1 MGRAPNRRDLGAEPG
16 PYPTVGAA
24 GKVQSRKPPPLPH
37 GKKPLP
43 EPIYETSFKVT
54 GIAPSVPDKP
64 TVPPKKKSIAG
75 KQTPG
80 ISEDVAVGVAFLP
93 GKKQIDMSHAQTEGL
108 VQNGNPGMPAQVPVP
123 MDAAGNSSVSLAAH
137 MGVPLAQIA
146 DTSNSRKKNV
156 FNGNHSTVDSVVFG
170 CDIDDTSH
178 ADKRD
183 FTGAAGNLSS
193 TADYAGIFAENQSE
207 YETKNKAFAM
217 RSVADTLIF
226 NRDTDGMDSFTD
238 PRDFEGAAGSRSES
252 QALSGLFSEKVD
264 KVSFEDIPHAKFAPP
279 GLRKVD
285 SMGSRA
291 EEIIYCRK
299 ESLEDT
305 DYIEKPYYQGAAGE
319 SSVQADKRLARE
331 LLASKV
337 KLKSGTSK
345 ADKLIFGHDLDNSE
359 ADDAYEAML
368 YSGAGTRSDI
378 GFNPYDVTTRT
389 TSKLTDSQVYGF
401 NCVVGTDIDGDKVDD
416 PRDFTNYAGN
426 STKYLSEREMSTF
439 DITKRESAVGAGSSV
454 VNPSEADELIFGG
467 RNLDKSGEDKRDFEG
482 AAGHGARLNL
492 RNPYDITTNP
502 PKRLAN
508 PIISNQSM
516 DATADKVIY
525 NHEVGGKDKISVP
538 YSGSIVDMRSMD
550 GEFAGKRGAL
560 LDKKSEQERQAERV
574 YKHLVAEKGFD
585 LIRGEHSSIVPGL
598 IAQNASKFMGTAG
611 VTSADLDYRK
621 AEDHKRAAEQ
631 IRDMVPD
638 PNLPPGEKEIKPARK
653 AEYARL
659 HKSTTGQIVFM
670 RKISDKDDGQ
680 GNIELDNSLYEGHA
694 GLTSDKLANLKM
706 ADISAA
712 EEWGLGHVPEGVHM
726 GAAGRI
732 GSTAE
737 YEAKSRRAIVE
748 NAHGDEVAGIDKA
761 ALAFD
766 YTHIEDEVAQ
776 RALAKDAKLR
786 SMGTVA
792 ARAAFRHH
800 SQSERVGQVVFGQ
813 KPMADPSAGYGN
825 AWGVGEHDRLTD
837 ASYLRG
843 TITAANEEHFE
854 TAAGLSSPDVYH
866 DLQHKLDDKPAKP
879 RLHMMSDVDE
889 VVFGHDVDMSS
900 QYEHIRTK
908 ITGAGKNS
916 KAIVEDKHW
925 RRRDVARADNAG
937 TVDDVV
943 FHHDVD
949 YTDKMSS
956 AASQHLY
963 QNAAGASS
971 AAILTNL
978 HLNDP
983 GSRMHY
989 PIEFTK
995 PGQHSTGNE
1004 ESVDEVVFNH
1014 DMDLSG
1020 SDSADGVVFK
1030 ITDENRHLVE
1040 GASGNKS
1047 AQLAAHKIEM
1057 QRKLKVPVYDQTRAQ
1072 VDEILYGKDLDPRTY
1087 TEADIEKLQLG
1098 AAGKSSVTKELEVR
1112 SESKK
1117 MVPHEYGYAVNLVF
1131 PEDEGLQTTKI
1142 SEVQGNIDHDAWQS
1156 MQMSAGN
1163 SSVHNAH
1170 LKHREL
1176 EYVDGQKG
1184 SRKARGSPRDAPG
1197 AAGKKIGKES
1207 ALMQTKKSAAT
1218 AASGPGMKEA
1228 RPFGKASGLRSQ
1240 SDSEGVASVL
1250 GSPKKQPSTA
1260 YELALA
1266 EGRALLTNPYTHQ
1279 SAVEDGFGGG
1289 LDGGLGGPK
1298 LYTSEDR
1305 AATLDDTTTG
1315 LDGGVA
1321 AGKMTKSRTGYTPPK
1336 YGVGDAA
1343 GNYRKERMLVHKSR
1357 PEAQFGAPPP
1367 FGVDPVIPQATQARF
1382 SISSAT
1388 IGGNKQERII
1398 DYQVRDEPPRL
1409 GAPAANAIVAAGQRP
1424 LIPVGARKI

>member
-1 MGRAPNRRDLGAEPG
+1 MMVSD
-16 PYPTVGAA
+16 
-24 GKVQSRKPPPLPH
+24 
-37 GKKPLP
+37 
-43 EPIYETSFKVT
+43 KVT
-54 GIAPSVPDKP
+54 GIAPSIPDKP
-64 TVPPKKKSIAG
+64 SVPPKKKAIAG

-80 ISEDVAVGVAFLP
+80 ISEEVAVGTAFLP
-93 GKKQIDMSHAQTEGL
+93 GKKQIDMTHSQTEGL
-108 VQNGNPGMPAQVPVP
+108 VQNSNPGMPAQVPVP
-123 MDAAGNSSVSLAAH
+123 MDSAGNSSVSLAAH
-137 MGVPLAQIA
+137 QGVPLAQIA
-146 DTSNSRKKNV
+146 DTSNARKKNV

-170 CDIDDTSH
+170 CDIDDTKH

-193 TADYAGIFAENQSE
+193 TADYYGIFAENQSE

-226 NRDTDGMDSFTD
+226 NRDTDGMDSFDD
-238 PRDFEGAAGSRSES
+238 PRDFEGAAGNRSES

-291 EEIIYCRK
+291 EEIIYCRP
-299 ESLEDT
+299 ESYEDT
-305 DYIEKPYYQGAAGE
+305 DFIEKPYYQGAAGE
-319 SSVQADKRLARE
+319 STIQADKRLARE

-378 GFNPYDVTTRT
+378 GFNMWDVTTRT
-389 TSKLTDSQVYGF
+389 TSKMTDSQVYGF
-401 NCVVGTDIDGDKVDD
+401 NCVVGTDIDGDLVDD

-439 DITKRESAVGAGSSV
+439 DITKRETAVGAGSTA

-467 RNLDKSGEDKRDFEG
+467 RNIDQSGEDNRDFEG
-482 AAGHGARLNL
+482 SAGHGARLNL

-508 PIISNQSM
+508 VEAQAM

-525 NHEVGGKDKISVP
+525 NHEVGGKDKIVVD
-538 YSGSIVDMRSMD
+538 YSGSIADLRALEGST
-550 GEFAGKRGAL
+550 AGKGGPL
-560 LDKKSEQERQAERV
+560 LDRKAEQEREAQKV
-574 YKHLVAEKGFD
+574 YKHLVSEKEFNV
-585 LIRGEHSSIVPGL
+585 IRGEHSSIVPGL
-598 IAQNASKFMGTAG
+598 IAQNPDKFIGTAG

-631 IRDMVPD
+631 VRDMVPD
-638 PNLPPGEKEIKPARK
+638 PNKPPGEKEIKPARK
-653 AEYARL
+653 AEYARM
-659 HKSTTGQIVFM
+659 HKSTTGEIVFM
-670 RKISDKDDGQ
+670 RKISDADDGQ
-680 GNIELDNSLYEGHA
+680 GNIELDNTLYEGHA

-706 ADISAA
+706 SDISAA
-712 EEWGLGHVPEGVHM
+712 EEWGLGHVPEGVH
-726 GAAGRI
+726 GGSAGRI

-737 YEAKSRRAIVE
+737 YEARSRRAIVE
-748 NAHGDEVAGIDKA
+748 AAHGDEVAGIDKA

-766 YTHIEDEVAQ
+766 YTHIEEEVNDL
-776 RALAKDAKLR
+776 ALAKDAKLK
-786 SMGTVA
+786 SMGSVA

-813 KPMADPSAGYGN
+813 QPIAEDTGMYST
-825 AWGVGEHDRLTD
+825 GVGEVDRLTD

-843 TITAANEEHFE
+843 TITSSNEEHFE
-854 TAAGLSSPDVYH
+854 SAAGLSSPDVYH

-900 QYEHIRTK
+900 QYEHIRTQ

-916 KAIVEDKHW
+916 KAVVEDKHW

-963 QNAAGASS
+963 QNAAGSSS

-989 PIEFTK
+989 PLEFTK

-1014 DMDLSG
+1014 DMDLTG

-1057 QRKLKVPVYDQTRAQ
+1057 QRKLKVPVYDQNRAQ

-1117 MVPHEYGYAVNLVF
+1117 IVPHEHGFATNLVF
-1131 PEDEGLQTTKI
+1131 PENEGLQTTKI
-1142 SEVQGNIDHDAWQS
+1142 SEVQGNIDHESWQS
-1156 MQMSAGN
+1156 AEMAAGN

-1170 LKHREL
+1170 LKHREI

-1184 SRKARGSPRDAPG
+1184 SRKARGSPKDGMG

-1207 ALMQTKKSAAT
+1207 TLMQSKKTGGDDKKSA
-1218 AASGPGMKEA
+1218 A
-1228 RPFGKASGLRSQ
+1228 RPFGKASGLRHMT
-1240 SDSEGVASVL
+1240 DSEGVASVL
-1250 GSPKKQPSTA
+1250 GSPKKVVASA

-1279 SAVEDGFGGG
+1279 TAAEDGFAGG
-1289 LDGGLGGPK
+1289 LDGGVSMAK
-1298 LYTSEDR
+1298 LHTSEY
-1305 AATLDDTTTG
+1305 AAPTLDDATTG
-1315 LDGGVA
+1315 LAGGVA

-1343 GNYRKERMLVHKSR
+1343 GNFRKERMIVHKSR

-1367 FGVDPVIPQATQARF
+1367 FGVDGVIPQSTQARF
-1382 SISSAT
+1382 STSSST
-1388 IGGNKQERII
+1388 IGGNKQERVI
-1398 DYQVRDEPPRL
+1398 DYQVREVPPRV

-1424 LIPVGARKI
+1424 LVPNGARKI

>member
-1 MGRAPNRRDLGAEPG
+1 MGS
-16 PYPTVGAA
+16 A
-24 GKVQSRKPPPLPH
+24 GKVQSRKPPAPPH
-37 GKKPLP
+37 GKKPLM
-43 EPIYETSFKVT
+43 EPIQAIADKVT
-54 GIAPSVPDKP
+54 GIAPSTPDKP
-64 TVPPKKKSIAG
+64 HVPPKRKMVAG

-80 ISEDVAVGVAFLP
+80 ISEEVATGTSFLP
-93 GKKQIDMSHAQTEGL
+93 GKRQVDMAHAQTEGL
-108 VQNGNPGMPAQVPVP
+108 VENGDPGMPAAVPVP
-123 MDAAGNSSVSLAAH
+123 GDAAGKGSVLLAAH
-137 MGVPLAQIA
+137 TGVPLAQIA
-146 DTSNSRKKNV
+146 DTSNARKKNV

-170 CDIDDTSH
+170 CDVDDSKH

-193 TADYAGIFAENQSE
+193 TADHMGIFAEGQNA
-207 YETKNKAFAM
+207 YETANKAFAM
-217 RSVADTLIF
+217 RSTADSIIF
-226 NRDTDGMDSFTD
+226 NRDTDGMDAFED
-238 PRDFEGAAGSRSES
+238 PRDFEGAAGNRSEAS
-252 QALSGLFSEKVD
+252 AMSGIFSEKVD

-285 SMGSRA
+285 SMGSRV
-291 EEIIYCRK
+291 EEIIYNRP

-305 DYIEKPYYQGAAGE
+305 DFIEKPYYQGAAGE
-319 SSVQADKRLARE
+319 STIQADKRLARE

-378 GFNPYDVTTRT
+378 GFNMWDVTTRT
-389 TSKLTDSQVYGF
+389 TSKLTDSKAYGC
-401 NCVVGTDIDGDKVDD
+401 NVVVGTDLDGDKVDD

-439 DITKRESAVGAGSSV
+439 DITKRESAVGAGTTA

-467 RNLDKSGEDKRDFEG
+467 RNLDQSEQDKRDFDG

-492 RNPYDITTNP
+492 RNKYDITTNP
-502 PKRLAN
+502 PRRLAGYD
-508 PIISNQSM
+508 PQSS
-516 DATADKVIY
+516 DATADHVIY
-525 NHEVGGKDKISVP
+525 NHDLSGKQVVQVSLNASRADNLTAM
-538 YSGSIVDMRSMD
+538 GAA
-550 GEFAGKRGAL
+550 AGKAGRF
-560 LDKKSEQERQAERV
+560 LDKKHEEETEAEKV
-574 YKHLVAEKGFD
+574 YKKLVSEKKFD
-585 LIRGEHSSIVPGL
+585 VIRGEHSSIVPGL
-598 IAQNASKFMGTAG
+598 IAQNLEKFHGTAG

-621 AEDHKRAAEQ
+621 AEDHRRPQEQ
-631 IRDMVPD
+631 VRDMVPD
-638 PNLPPGEKEIKPARK
+638 PNKPPGEKDVKPAKK

-659 HKSTTGQIVFM
+659 HASSTGKIVFM
-670 RKISDKDDGQ
+670 QEGASGQ
-680 GNIELDNSLYEGHA
+680 GNIENDNSLYEGHA

-706 ADISAA
+706 SDISAA
-712 EEWGLGHVPEGVHM
+712 EEWGLGHVPEAIHEGS
-726 GAAGRI
+726 AGRI

-737 YEAKSRRAIVE
+737 YEAKSRRAIVAA
-748 NAHGDEVAGIDKA
+748 AHGDEVAGIDKA

-766 YTHIEDEVAQ
+766 YTHIDEEVDQ
-776 RALAKDAKLR
+776 LAEVKDAKMK
-786 SMGTVA
+786 SMGSVA

-813 KPMADPSAGYGN
+813 KPMMVDEVGTAYGVTED
-825 AWGVGEHDRLTD
+825 ARLED

-843 TITAANEEHFE
+843 TLTLHNEDHFKS
-854 TAAGLSSPDVYH
+854 AAGLSSPDVYH
-866 DLQHKLDDKPAKP
+866 DLQHKLDDKPVKP

-889 VVFGHDVDMSS
+889 VVFGHDVDFSG
-900 QYEHIRTK
+900 QYEHIRNQ
-908 ITGAGKNS
+908 ITGAGKTS
-916 KAIVEDKHW
+916 KAVVEGKHW
-925 RRRDVARADNAG
+925 TRRDVARADNAG

-949 YTDKMSS
+949 CTDQMQS

-963 QNAAGASS
+963 ENAAGSSS

-983 GSRMHY
+983 SSRMHY
-989 PIEFTK
+989 PLEFTK

-1047 AQLAAHKIEM
+1047 APLAAHKIEM
-1057 QRKLKVPVYDQTRAQ
+1057 QRKLKVPVYDQNRAQ
-1072 VDEILYGKDLDPRTY
+1072 VDEILYGRDLDPKQY

-1117 MVPHEYGYAVNLVF
+1117 IVPHENGFATNLLF
-1131 PEDEGLQTTKI
+1131 PEDEGLQTVKK
-1142 SEVQGNIDHDAWQS
+1142 SEVAGNVQHQAWQ
-1156 MQMSAGN
+1156 QGEQAAGN
-1163 SSVHNAH
+1163 GSVHNAH
-1170 LKHREL
+1170 LKHREI

-1184 SRKARGSPRDAPG
+1184 SRKARGSPKDAPG

-1207 ALMQTKKSAAT
+1207 SLMQSKKNPQAGAT
-1218 AASGPGMKEA
+1218 PGVKAS
-1228 RPFGKASGLRSQ
+1228 RPFGKASGLRMHA
-1240 SDSEGVASVL
+1240 DSEGVASVL
-1250 GSPKKQPSTA
+1250 GSPSKRASTA

-1266 EGRALLTNPYTHQ
+1266 EGRALLASPYTHQ
-1279 SAVEDGFGGG
+1279 TTAEDGFAGG
-1289 LDGGLGGPK
+1289 LDGGVGTAH
-1298 LYTSEDR
+1298 LYTADFR
-1305 AATLDDTTTG
+1305 AETSDDYATG
-1315 LDGGVA
+1315 LGGGVA
-1321 AGKMTKSRTGYTPPK
+1321 GGKISKSRTGYTPPK
-1336 YGVGDAA
+1336 YGVGDSA
-1343 GNYRKERMLVHKSR
+1343 GNYRKERMIVHKAR

-1367 FGVDPVIPQATQARF
+1367 FGVDPVTMGATVNRF
-1382 SISSAT
+1382 ATSAAT
-1388 IGGNKQERII
+1388 IGGAKKDRII
-1398 DYQVRDEPPRL
+1398 DYTTLPPGA
-1409 GAPAANAIVAAGQRP
+1409 GAPTPASTSLVAAGQRP
-1424 LIPVGARKI
+1424 LVQGKERGGR

>member
-1 MGRAPNRRDLGAEPG
+1 MVAD
-16 PYPTVGAA
+16 
-24 GKVQSRKPPPLPH
+24 
-37 GKKPLP
+37 
-43 EPIYETSFKVT
+43 KVT
-54 GIAPSVPDKP
+54 GIAPSVPEKP
-64 TVPPKKKSIAG
+64 MVPPKKKMVAG

-80 ISEDVAVGVAFLP
+80 ISDSVAVGTAFTP
-93 GKKQIDMSHAQTEGL
+93 GKHQIDMSHAQTEGL
-108 VQNGNPGMPAQVPVP
+108 VQNDDPGVPAQVPVP

-137 MGVPLAQIA
+137 QGVPLAQIQ
-146 DTSNSRKKNV
+146 DTSNARKKNV
-156 FNGNHSTVDSVVFG
+156 YNGNHSTVDSVVFG
-170 CDIDDTSH
+170 CDIDDTQH

-193 TADYAGIFAENQSE
+193 TADYYGIFAENQSD

-226 NRDTDGMDSFTD
+226 NRDTDGMDSFDD
-238 PRDFEGAAGSRSES
+238 PRDFEGAAGNRSES
-252 QALSGLFSEKVD
+252 AALSGLFSEKVD

-285 SMGSRA
+285 AMGSRV
-291 EEIIYCRK
+291 EEIIYNRP
-299 ESLEDT
+299 ESAEDT
-305 DYIEKPYYQGAAGE
+305 DFIEKPYYQGAAGE
-319 SSVQADKRLARE
+319 STIMADKRLARE

-337 KLKSGTSK
+337 KLVSGTSK

-378 GFNPYDVTTRT
+378 GFNMWDVTTRT

-426 STKYLSEREMSTF
+426 TTKYLSEREMSTF
-439 DITKRESAVGAGSSV
+439 DITKRESAVGAGSTA

-467 RNLDKSGEDKRDFEG
+467 RNIDQSGEDMRDFDG
-482 AAGHGARLNL
+482 AAGKGARLNL

-502 PKRLAN
+502 PKRLAHEN
-508 PIISNQSM
+508 PQAQ
-516 DATADKVIY
+516 DATADKVMY
-525 NHEVGGKDKISVP
+525 NHEVGGKDRMMPMYNGSVP
-538 YSGSIVDMRSMD
+538 DLRTDVGPS
-550 GEFAGKRGAL
+550 AGKIGAA
-560 LDKKSEQERQAERV
+560 LDKKSEQEKEAQKV
-574 YKHLVAEKGFD
+574 YKKLVNEVPFD
-585 LIRGEHSSIVPGL
+585 VIRGEHSSIVPGL
-598 IAQNASKFMGTAG
+598 IEQQMKTFSGVAG

-621 AEDHKRAAEQ
+621 AEDHKRAAELV
-631 IRDMVPD
+631 RDMVPD
-638 PNLPPGEKEIKPARK
+638 PNKPPGEKEIKPARK

-659 HKSTTGQIVFM
+659 HKSTTGEVVFM
-670 RKISDKDDGQ
+670 KKGSMTGGGQ
-680 GNIELDNSLYEGHA
+680 GNIELDNDLYKGHA

-706 ADISAA
+706 SDISAA
-712 EEWGLGHVPEGVHM
+712 EEWGLGHVPEMVHT

-737 YEAKSRRAIVE
+737 YEARSRRSIVE
-748 NAHGDEVAGIDKA
+748 AAHGDEVAGIDKA

-766 YTHIEDEVAQ
+766 YTHIEDEVQ
-776 RALAKDAKLR
+776 QLADIKDAKMR
-786 SMGTVA
+786 SMGSVA

-813 KPMADPSAGYGN
+813 RPMMQPFG
-825 AWGVGEHDRLTD
+825 GELESMIGESDRLED
-837 ASYLRG
+837 PSYLRG
-843 TITAANEEHFE
+843 TINSSNEEHFNS
-854 TAAGLSSPDVYH
+854 AAGLSSPDVYH

-900 QYEHIRTK
+900 QYDHIRTQ
-908 ITGAGKNS
+908 IQGAGKTS
-916 KAIVEDKHW
+916 KAVVEDKHW

-949 YTDKMSS
+949 CTDQMSS

-989 PIEFTK
+989 PLEFTK

-1014 DMDLSG
+1014 DMDISG

-1030 ITDENRHLVE
+1030 ITDENRHLIE
-1040 GASGNKS
+1040 GASGNMS
-1047 AQLAAHKIEM
+1047 APLAAHKIEM
-1057 QRKLKVPVYDQTRAQ
+1057 QRKLKVPVYDQQRAQ
-1072 VDEILYGKDLDPRTY
+1072 VDEILYGKDLDPKTF
-1087 TEADIEKLQLG
+1087 TEADIERLQLG

-1112 SESKK
+1112 SESKS
-1117 MVPHEYGYAVNLVF
+1117 MVPHENGFATNLVF
-1131 PEDEGLQTTKI
+1131 PEHEGLQTTKK
-1142 SEVQGNIDHDAWQS
+1142 SEVIGNIEHDRWQ
-1156 MQMSAGN
+1156 QMEGAAGN

-1170 LKHREL
+1170 LKHREI

-1184 SRKARGSPRDAPG
+1184 SRKARGSPKDGPG

-1207 ALMQTKKSAAT
+1207 ALMQSKKSPT
-1218 AASGPGMKEA
+1218 AAMAAEKKSPA
-1228 RPFGKASGLRSQ
+1228 RPFGKASGLRMH

-1250 GSPKKQPSTA
+1250 GSPVKKPTSA
-1260 YELALA
+1260 YEMALA

-1279 SAVEDGFGGG
+1279 TAAEDGFAGG
-1289 LDGGLGGPK
+1289 LDGGIGAVK
-1298 LYTSEDR
+1298 LHTSEYK
-1305 AATLDDTTTG
+1305 AASLDDSTTG
-1315 LDGGVA
+1315 LAGGVA
-1321 AGKMTKSRTGYTPPK
+1321 AGKMTKSRTGYVPPK

-1343 GNYRKERMLVHKSR
+1343 GNFRKERMIVHKPR

-1367 FGVDPVIPQATQARF
+1367 FGVDGVTGGATQMRF
-1382 SISSAT
+1382 STSSAG

-1398 DYQVRDEPPRL
+1398 DYQVREEPPKV
-1409 GAPAANAIVAAGQRP
+1409 GSPNAMAIVAAGQRP
-1424 LIPVGARKI
+1424 KVQGKR